1 MHPERIAIVILE
13 GGNPLDPVEQ
23 QMVSVRKAMTLD
35 VVEKV
40 KHIPEIDGVYLSTN
54 YPDLAA
60 SAAALGALVVEE
72 EQPFHFGRCL
82 QNVVNLN
89 QVDGVIYIGGA
100 SCPFLTADEFRQI
113 AQDLRTRKNVV
124 YTNNPQSSDIVA
136 FTPGDAINHIDLP
149 ENDNTLATALRNQA
163 GLERVLLPHSVGV
176 HFDIDTPA
184 DLLVMSLSPKV
195 SPRTRQAL
203 DALNWDN
210 SRVRRAME
218 LMALPQS
225 NILLAG
231 RVNPWTMSHVG
242 THYRCR
248 LRVISEERGMR
259 ALGRAERGEVHSLLG
274 FLLEQLS
281 PRGLVDYIS
290 SITDAAFIDTRVIFA
305 HLRRNLNE
313 GQRFSSDL
321 GLVERVGDELVAE
334 FTEAVFNAPVPIILG
349 GHSLVAGSMWSLVD
363 TLRCEAGELPLP
375 TSYDS
380 ISITPGHPLA
390 GLRLREAV
398 ANGGL
403 QGELVA
409 ARVDGTLRYHLR
421 GDTALIP
428 GMVLYVR
435 TSL

>member
-1 MHPERIAIVILE
+1 MQPERIAIVILE
-13 GGNPLDPVEQ
+13 GGNPLDPIEQ

-54 YPDLAA
+54 YPDLAE
-60 SAAALGALVVEE
+60 SAAALGVTVVEE

-82 QNVVNLN
+82 QNVVNLH
-89 QVDGVIYIGGA
+89 QLDGVIYVGGA
-100 SCPFLTADEFRQI
+100 SCPFLTGDEFRQI
-113 AQDLRTRKNVV
+113 AQELRTRKSVV

-136 FTPGDAINHIDLP
+136 FTPGDAINHIELP

-176 HFDIDTPA
+176 HFDIDTPS
-184 DLLVMSLSPKV
+184 DVLVMSLSPKV
-195 SPRTRQAL
+195 GPRTRQAL
-203 DALNWDN
+203 DALRWDN

-218 LMALPQS
+218 LIALPQS

-242 THYRCR
+242 TYYRCR

-259 ALGRAERGEVHSLLG
+259 ALGRAERGEVHSMLG

-281 PRGLVDYIS
+281 PRGFVDYIS
-290 SITDAAFIDTRVIFA
+290 SIADAAFIDTRVLFA
-305 HLRRNLNE
+305 HLHRSLEE

-321 GLVERVGDELVAE
+321 GVLERIGDELVE
-334 FTEAVFNAPVPIILG
+334 ELTEAVFKAPIPIILG

-363 TLRCEAGELPLP
+363 TLRYEAGESALPA
-375 TSYDS
+375 SYGS
-380 ISITPGHPLA
+380 IAITADHPLA
-390 GLRLREAV
+390 GCRLREAV
-398 ANGGL
+398 ANDKL
-403 QGELVA
+403 AGELLA
-409 ARVDGTLRYHLR
+409 ARMEGRLRYHLR
-421 GDTALIP
+421 GDTVLEP
-428 GMVLYVR
+428 GMTLYVR
-435 TSL
+435 SGS